1 MNFIATHT
9 YSVEPTV
16 WVGTAGNLTADGR
29 IKGGVYNTTPW
40 FRERPRRAPQADQLW
55 LTGLG
60 WGIVLRQRVSEGLHR
75 LR

>member
-40 FRERPRRAPQADQLW
+40 FRELFHAALLKQA
-55 LTGLG
+55 
-60 WGIVLRQRVSEGLHR
+60 S
-75 LR
+75 